1 MVAVP
6 VVGRLAAA
14 VVVGGVLTSTAHAAP
29 WAPKKKAAR
38 DMINAAADA
47 AEAGDFVRSAA
58 MSLDSLTVEPSIIA
72 RWNAGEAFAA
82 AGEWPRALEQYD
94 RALAD
99 RDLPRKRR
107 PTIEAR
113 RSLARA
119 FVDAGAAV
127 DAQRWDEARAAYLA
141 ILDRDDLLPN
151 DRQHAGAALEQLAQR
166 RAAAEAAT
174 RPAPPEG
181 STAPSSSPT
190 IPPPT
195 PAPAPAPIDLRAP
208 SRPSRWSDTSALAL
222 LGTGA
227 IGVGAGVWLR
237 SHAQDLDDQADA
249 PGTPE
254 PRAPLHDRADRFRTG
269 ATVALAA
276 GGALVLVGAIK
287 LAIPPDAP
295 RPTVATLQP
304 TTGGALVVVG
314 GRF

>member
-6 VVGRLAAA
+6 VGRRLVAAA
-14 VVVGGVLTSTAHAAP
+14 IAVGVLGPTAHAAP
-29 WAPKKKAAR
+29 WAPKKKTAR
-38 DMINAAADA
+38 ELINSAADA
-47 AEAGDFVRSAA
+47 ADAGDFIRSAA
-58 MSLDSLTVEPSIIA
+58 LSLDSLAVEPSIIA
-72 RWNAGEAFAA
+72 QWNAGEAFAA

-94 RALAD
+94 HALAD

-107 PTIEAR
+107 PAIEAR

-119 FVDAGAAV
+119 FVDAGTAT
-127 DAQRWDEARAAYLA
+127 DAKRWDEARATYLA

-166 RAAAEAAT
+166 RAAAEAT
-174 RPAPPEG
+174 KTPPLEPES
-181 STAPSSSPT
+181 STAPRDAT
-190 IPPPT
+190 T
-195 PAPAPAPIDLRAP
+195 APAPAPAQAPIDVRSP
-208 SRPSRWSDTSALAL
+208 EQPSRWSDTSALVL

-227 IGVGAGVWLR
+227 LGVGAGVWLR
-237 SHAQDLDDQADA
+237 LHAQDLDDQADA

-269 ATVALAA
+269 ATIALAA
-276 GGALVLVGAIK
+276 GGALVVVGAIK
-287 LAIPPDAP
+287 LAIAPDAP
-295 RPTVATLQP
+295 RPTVASLQP